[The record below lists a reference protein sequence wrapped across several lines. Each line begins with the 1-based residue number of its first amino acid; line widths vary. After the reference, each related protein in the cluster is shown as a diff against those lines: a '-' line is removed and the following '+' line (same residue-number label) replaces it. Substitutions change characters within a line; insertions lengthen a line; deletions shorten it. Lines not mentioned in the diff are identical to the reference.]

1 MSEAEK
7 ALFRDG
13 VSYADI
19 SYDITERVRGIYLDL
34 RFNEK
39 VDLDTRIARYMK
51 GLGDRI
57 IDFLSIY
64 GNINRKE
71 SKSIVEMH
79 LGIFFNSKIGEYGI
93 VDGES
98 GKVILP
104 VIKMLHT
111 FYCSDHKIEMEK
123 CVKSFKNQTEKMFK
137 DIPEKWHIPVHDTLK
152 EKEIVKKTTNK
163 IDINK
168 IVNRLKDLPSYFNEV
183 TVPLEDIEFD
193 GDKMIL
199 KCSDLEAIKIVDELL
214 EGISTEDDEDVIF
227 DDDYDYD
234 EISKT
239 LEELLEDLSRKDK

>member
-7 ALFRDG
+7 ALFRDR

-39 VDLDTRIARYMK
+39 VNLDTRIARYMK

-104 VIKMLHT
+104 VIEMLHT
-111 FYCSDHKIEMEK
+111 FYCSDHKIEMKK
-123 CVKSFKNQTEKMFK
+123 CVKAFKDQTEEMFK
-137 DIPEKWHIPVHDTLK
+137 DIPEKRDIPVHDARK
-152 EKEIVKKTTNK
+152 EKEVEKPSSKNE
-163 IDINK
+163 INK
-168 IVNRLKDLPSYFNEV
+168 MVSRLKDLPSYINEV

-193 GDKMIL
+193 GEKMIL
-199 KCSDLEAIKIVDELL
+199 KCSDLEAIKIADEIF
-214 EGISTEDDEDVIF
+214 EGINTEKDEDALF
-227 DDDYDYD
+227 EDDYD

-239 LEELLEDLSRKDK
+239 LEEILEDLSRKDD